1 MKKKG
6 GPSQVCGGRAHDKS
20 ESSAPQRS
28 LLRSLCIG
36 NEGWAADDQ
45 RHWAR
50 ARSLKLVRRLL
61 LLVPRASCDAANG
74 AVESCLFRIGARHS
88 ANSERSPRKEADG
101 VASGRRKI
109 AREIA
114 ELGARGKTRMA
125 RKSRAIIWAH
135 RAVAKNA
142 SSLHVASP
150 PVADNPTCPVIEHAA
165 GRVSV
170 VGGSGRPR
178 RWLRVQ

>member
-1 MKKKG
+1 MC
-6 GPSQVCGGRAHDKS
+6 VWRAHDKS

-28 LLRSLCIG
+28 HPVSSAPSASVMR
-36 NEGWAADDQ
+36 EGWAADDQ

-61 LLVPRASCDAANG
+61 LLVPRASCDVANG

-125 RKSRAIIWAH
+125 RKSRPSFGHIVLWQRTPAASTLPAH
-135 RAVAKNA
+135 
-142 SSLHVASP
+142 